1 MKSQE
6 EIWNDIANDWKDF
19 REEPIKEVINFLK
32 TKEGKV
38 LDLGSGAGRH
48 LTKLKSGQMYL
59 VDFSEK
65 MISLAKQ
72 KAKKRKINAEF
83 FTKDL
88 NSMCFE
94 ENFFDSAIFVD
105 SLHCIQGEENR
116 KRIIKE
122 LFKTLKPKTEVFVSL
137 WNKESKRFKNSSKEK
152 EIKWKDKGK
161 RYYYLYSEKEAIED
175 FKKCGFKIEKIL
187 SKNMKIMFIAKKE

>member
-1 MKSQE
+1 
-6 EIWNDIANDWKDF
+6 
-19 REEPIKEVINFLK
+19 LK

-48 LTKLKSGQMYL
+48 LTKIKSGQMYL

-122 LFKTLKPKTEVFVSL
+122 LFKTLKPKTEAFISL
-137 WNKESKRFKNSSKEK
+137 WNKESKRFKKSSKEK